1 MNNKKKWASILTIA
15 TSLILCMIAT
25 FSLTLAFFGGNS
37 TASLG
42 TITLKTGVKVGASV
56 TATDNTTK
64 VVPGQQIEINATG
77 TVEPYSSE
85 GTVTSALL
93 RVKFE
98 VGGTMTVT
106 PVFDTAQSITLKTAD
121 GDKTG
126 YWVNGDDGYY
136 YLCSTTANATV
147 GNTTLLRFTPVNTT
161 TDSNKTK
168 AVLAGDFQV
177 PTTLTNADSGKDL
190 TVSATFEVIQ
200 GEIYVGTSSTPLTDA
215 QLTIA
220 NTNVQSVFGELGGSG
235 ATEALYQRIT
245 EDGKDYILFGSYPQT
260 IKASN
265 VTITSDPVDENGYY
279 TGSDGEKYAML
290 SANPNGTTSQYT
302 LSDGTTM
309 TEGSNYYFKVEPL
322 KWRILDENEETGQAL
337 LVCDVLLEGLAYQPN
352 YTNTNSTYYID
363 SANAPAGSYASSAPA
378 NTYAN
383 NYKYSNL
390 RWVLNNAFLNSA
402 FTTAENGIILTTEV
416 DNSVEST
423 GQSSNPYVCENTND
437 KVFALSVAELT
448 NSDYGF
454 NSDPETQ
461 DTNRSWLVTDYGK
474 ASGAHVHN
482 STGYVG
488 TGYVWSR
495 SPHCIIA
502 RSAYIAYIGYAG
514 SNPNVYSTPSGV
526 VPALNITL

>member
-15 TSLILCMIAT
+15 TSLILCIIAT

-106 PVFDTAQSITLKTAD
+106 PVFDTAESITLKTAD

-126 YWVNGDDGYY
+126 YWVNGGDGYY

-147 GNTTLLRFTPVNTT
+147 GNTTLLRFVPVNTT
-161 TDSNKTK
+161 TDSAKTK

-200 GEIYVGTSSTPLTDA
+200 GEIYAGTSSAPLTDA

-220 NTNVQSVFGELGGSG
+220 NTNVQSVFTNLGGSG

-245 EDGKDYILFGSYPQT
+245 EDGKEYIIFGSYPQT

-265 VTITSDPVDENGYY
+265 VTITNDPVDENGYY
-279 TGSDGEKYAML
+279 TGSDGEKYAKQV
-290 SANPNGTTSQYT
+290 ANPYGTSSEYA
-302 LSDGTTM
+302 LSDGSTLTKNQ
-309 TEGSNYYFKVEPL
+309 EYYFKVEPL
-322 KWRILDENEETGQAL
+322 KWRILDEGDGQAL
-337 LVCDVLLEGLAYQPN
+337 LVCDVVLQGLAYQPS
-352 YTNTNSTYYID
+352 YSGSYID
-363 SANAPAGSYASSAPA
+363 SANAPAGSYAASAPA
-378 NTYAN
+378 NTYMN
-383 NYKYSNL
+383 NYMYSNL
-390 RWVLNNAFLNSA
+390 RWFLNNEFLNKA
-402 FTTAENGIILTTEV
+402 FTDAENAIIPITNV
-416 DNSVEST
+416 DNSLAST
-423 GQSSNPYVCENTND
+423 GSDYNKYVCENTND
-437 KVFALSVAELT
+437 KIFALSVAES
-448 NSDYGF
+448 NNADYGF
-454 NSDPETQ
+454 EPNVY
-461 DTNRSWLVTDYGK
+461 DTDRLAMVTDYGK
-474 ASGAHVHN
+474 ATGACAITD
-482 STGYVG
+482 SVG
-488 TGYVWSR
+488 EDWSR
-495 SPHCIIA
+495 TPNSSDEDKVA
-502 RSAYIAYIGYAG
+502 IGYG
-514 SNPNVYSTPSGV
+514 SISYGVTRASGGV
-526 VPALNITL
+526 RPALNITL

>member
-15 TSLILCMIAT
+15 ISLILCIVAT
-25 FSLTLAFFGGNS
+25 FGVTLAFFGGNS

-126 YWVNGDDGYY
+126 YWVNGGDGYY

-161 TDSNKTK
+161 TDSAKTK

-220 NTNVQSVFGELGGSG
+220 NTNVQSVFGEFLPERVLYENVNNTVNYANLWDASVMYPAKIIQNSTDGIIAYYQARCTDGDCGITYPYVSLEDTEIVLDSG
-235 ATEALYQRIT
+235 KTTT
-245 EDGKDYILFGSYPQT
+245 EDFISETNAEWYCWSARIGTFANDYQYEYFEKLYTIEELEQICGEYDGRYDSSYDEDFVSGKDDVVFVTWWAPF
-260 IKASN
+260 ASFPCFSSN
-265 VTITSDPVDENGYY
+265 YGFDYGYTFVIQWKEVPTNAEYLELITSGDLGI
-279 TGSDGEKYAML
+279 K
-290 SANPNGTTSQYT
+290 
-302 LSDGTTM
+302 
-309 TEGSNYYFKVEPL
+309 
-322 KWRILDENEETGQAL
+322 LD
-337 LVCDVLLEGLAYQPN
+337 
-352 YTNTNSTYYID
+352 
-363 SANAPAGSYASSAPA
+363 
-378 NTYAN
+378 
-383 NYKYSNL
+383 
-390 RWVLNNAFLNSA
+390 
-402 FTTAENGIILTTEV
+402 
-416 DNSVEST
+416 
-423 GQSSNPYVCENTND
+423 
-437 KVFALSVAELT
+437 
-448 NSDYGF
+448 
-454 NSDPETQ
+454 
-461 DTNRSWLVTDYGK
+461 
-474 ASGAHVHN
+474 
-482 STGYVG
+482 
-488 TGYVWSR
+488 WSEF
-495 SPHCIIA
+495 
-502 RSAYIAYIGYAG
+502 
-514 SNPNVYSTPSGV
+514 
-526 VPALNITL
+526 

>member
-1 MNNKKKWASILTIA
+1 
-15 TSLILCMIAT
+15 MIAT

-106 PVFDTAQSITLKTAD
+106 PVFDTTTGITLKTAD

-126 YWVNGDDGYY
+126 YWVNGGDGYY

-161 TDSNKTK
+161 TDSAKTK

-190 TVSATFEVIQ
+190 TVSATFEVLQ
-200 GEIYVGTSSTPLTDA
+200 GEIYVGTSTTPLTDA
-215 QLTIA
+215 ELTIA
-220 NTNVQSVFGELGGSG
+220 NTTVQSVFGEFVPVIPQDH
-235 ATEALYQRIT
+235 YQRIT
-245 EDGKDYILFGSYPQT
+245 ENGKDYILFGSYPQT

-265 VTITSDPVDENGYY
+265 VTIDTSIPVDENGYY
-279 TGSDGEKYAML
+279 TGSDGEKYAKQV
-290 SANPNGTTSQYT
+290 ANPYETNTSYYTQYI
-302 LSDGTTM
+302 LSDGSSLIAGD
-309 TEGSNYYFKVEPL
+309 EYFFKVEPL
-322 KWRILDENEETGQAL
+322 KWRILDEEDGQAL
-337 LVCDVLLEGLAYQPN
+337 LVCDVLLQGLAYQAD
-352 YTNTNSTYYID
+352 YDDNSYID
-363 SANAPAGSYASSAPA
+363 SASAPAGSYAANAPA

-390 RWVLNNAFLNSA
+390 RWFLNNEFLEKA
-402 FTTAENGIILTTEV
+402 FTNKESAIIQITEV
-416 DNSVEST
+416 DNSAAST
-423 GQSSNPYVCENTND
+423 LNSSNKYACENTND
-437 KVFALSVAELT
+437 KIFALSNAELT
-448 NSDYGF
+448 NTAYGF
-454 NSDPETQ
+454 NSDAKVK
-461 DTNRSWLVTDYGK
+461 DKARSWLVTDYAK
-474 ASGAHVHN
+474 ATYASC
-482 STGYVG
+482 SKTTGYVG
-488 TGYVWSR
+488 TGYARSR
-495 SPHCIIA
+495 SASYVYANSAIATYDGWTNGISIIGA
-502 RSAYIAYIGYAG
+502 
-514 SNPNVYSTPSGV
+514 NQCVL
-526 VPALNITL
+526 PALNITL

>member
-1 MNNKKKWASILTIA
+1 MNKKKKWASILTIA
-15 TSLILCMIAT
+15 TSLILCIVAT

-106 PVFDTAQSITLKTAD
+106 PVFDTTQSITLKTAD

-126 YWVNGDDGYY
+126 YWVNGGDGYY

-161 TDSNKTK
+161 TDSAKTK
-168 AVLAGDFQV
+168 TVLAGDFQV

-220 NTNVQSVFGELGGSG
+220 NTNVQSVFAEFEPVSYLYFNNERTYSVTVEYEETVPFDAYPFAVIDNGDSYALYYFTDYTFNGFGDWMASLWVESITLGGEIIQIEYSNG
-235 ATEALYQRIT
+235 RLVYWDETKELT
-245 EDGKDYILFGSYPQT
+245 KDQVL
-260 IKASN
+260 KAEMKEE
-265 VTITSDPVDENGYY
+265 IEYYDAGY
-279 TGSDGEKYAML
+279 
-290 SANPNGTTSQYT
+290 
-302 LSDGTTM
+302 
-309 TEGSNYYFKVEPL
+309 L
-322 KWRILDENEETGQAL
+322 KLLHET
-337 LVCDVLLEGLAYQPN
+337 
-352 YTNTNSTYYID
+352 
-363 SANAPAGSYASSAPA
+363 
-378 NTYAN
+378 AN
-383 NYKYSNL
+383 NHIFLKLVVNDSEISNEAAL
-390 RWVLNNAFLNSA
+390 DDLKNGNVLTSM
-402 FTTAENGIILTTEV
+402 
-416 DNSVEST
+416 
-423 GQSSNPYVCENTND
+423 
-437 KVFALSVAELT
+437 VARDAT
-448 NSDYGF
+448 
-454 NSDPETQ
+454 
-461 DTNRSWLVTDYGK
+461 
-474 ASGAHVHN
+474 
-482 STGYVG
+482 
-488 TGYVWSR
+488 
-495 SPHCIIA
+495 
-502 RSAYIAYIGYAG
+502 
-514 SNPNVYSTPSGV
+514 
-526 VPALNITL
+526 

>member
-1 MNNKKKWASILTIA
+1 MKNKKKWASILTIA
-15 TSLILCMIAT
+15 TSLILCIVAT

-37 TASLG
+37 TANLG

-106 PVFDTAQSITLKTAD
+106 PVFDTATGITLKTAD

-126 YWVNGDDGYY
+126 YWVNGGDGYY

-161 TDSNKTK
+161 TDSAKTK

-177 PTTLTNADSGKDL
+177 PTNFTNTDSGKHL
-190 TVSATFEVIQ
+190 LVSATFEVIQ
-200 GEIYVGTSSTPLTDA
+200 GEIYAGTSSAPLADTEI
-215 QLTIA
+215 TIA
-220 NTNVQSVFGELGGSG
+220 NTGVKETFAEISYINPQDY
-235 ATEALYQRIT
+235 YQRIT
-245 EDGKDYILFGSYPQT
+245 ENGKDYILFGRYPQT

-279 TGSDGEKYAML
+279 TGSDGEKYAKQV
-290 SANPNGTTSQYT
+290 ANPYGTSSEYA
-302 LSDGTTM
+302 LSDGSYLNAD
-309 TEGSNYYFKVEPL
+309 TEYYFKVEPL
-322 KWRILDENEETGQAL
+322 KWRILDEGDGQAL
-337 LVCDVLLEGLAYQPN
+337 LVCDMLLQGLIYQPN
-352 YTNTNSTYYID
+352 YSDSYID
-363 SANAPAGSYASSAPA
+363 SASAPAGSYAANAPA

-383 NYKYSNL
+383 NYMYSNL
-390 RWVLNNAFLNSA
+390 RWFLNNEFLEKA
-402 FTTAENGIILTTEV
+402 FTDAESNIIPVTNV
-416 DNSVEST
+416 DNSLAST
-423 GQSSNPYVCENTND
+423 LDSSNPYVCANTDD
-437 KVFALSVAELT
+437 KVFALSRAELANT
-448 NSDYGF
+448 DYGF
-454 NSDPETQ
+454 DSDSSVQ
-461 DTNRSWLVTDYGK
+461 DADRSWLVTDYGK
-474 ASGAHVHN
+474 ATYAYCS
-482 STGYVG
+482 STTAYIG
-488 TGYVWSR
+488 TGYAWSR
-495 SPHCIIA
+495 SPSGYKFVDTTYDA
-502 RSAYIAYIGYAG
+502 RDGKTNIGYRVNN
-514 SNPNVYSTPSGV
+514 SSRGV

>member
-106 PVFDTAQSITLKTAD
+106 PVFDTTTGITLKTAD

-126 YWVNGDDGYY
+126 YWVNGGDGYY

-147 GNTTLLRFTPVNTT
+147 GNTTLLRFVPVNTT
-161 TDSNKTK
+161 TDSAKTK

-220 NTNVQSVFGELGGSG
+220 NTNVQSVFGEFVPKLPY
-235 ATEALYQRIT
+235 ERIS
-245 EDGKDYILFGSYPQT
+245 ENGKQYILFGSYPQT

-265 VTITSDPVDENGYY
+265 VTITNDPVDENGYY
-279 TGSDGEKYAML
+279 TGSDGEKYAKQV
-290 SANPNGTTSQYT
+290 ANPYETGSEYA
-302 LSDGTTM
+302 LSDGSYLTAD
-309 TEGSNYYFKVEPL
+309 TEYYFKVEPL
-322 KWRILDENEETGQAL
+322 KWRILSEENGQAL
-337 LVCDVLLEGLAYQPN
+337 LVCDVLLQTLAYQPDCSGN
-352 YTNTNSTYYID
+352 YID
-363 SANAPAGSYASSAPA
+363 LSSAPAGSYAASAPA
-378 NTYAN
+378 NTYVAN
-383 NYKYSNL
+383 YMYSNL
-390 RWVLNNAFLNSA
+390 RWFLNNEFLEKA
-402 FTTAENGIILTTEV
+402 FTEEESNIIPITNV
-416 DNSVEST
+416 DNSLAST
-423 GQSSNPYVCENTND
+423 LDSSNNYVCDNTED
-437 KVFALSVAELT
+437 KIFALSRAELT
-448 NSDYGF
+448 NTEYGF
-454 NSDPETQ
+454 DSDPEVE
-461 DTNRSWLVTDYGK
+461 DVDNRVWLVTDYGK
-474 ASGAHVHN
+474 ATCAWCSYT
-482 STGYVG
+482 TGYVG
-488 TGYVWSR
+488 AGYAWSR
-495 SPHCIIA
+495 SPYYA
-502 RSAYIAYIGYAG
+502 SFYSANSAYFAG
-514 SNPNVYSTPSGV
+514 DGGRADRSTHVKSTSAGV